1 MEQMLLLVTLL
12 LVKHAVADFFLQRA
26 FMFKDKHIYA
36 GRGGITHAAIHG
48 LLTAVAV
55 AICVPVP
62 HQLVFAVCAGLADMV
77 IHYHIDYVKSS
88 WNVRTQALPSE
99 TRYWYAFGLDQ
110 MAHFLTY
117 VLIVYIIFI
126 R

>member
-1 MEQMLLLVTLL
+1 MELMLALITLL
-12 LVKHAVADFFLQRA
+12 FVKHAIADFFLQRS

-36 GRGGITHAAIHG
+36 GLGGISHACIHG
-48 LLTAVAV
+48 FLTFV
-55 AICVPVP
+55 AIVICLP
-62 HQLVFAVCAGLADMV
+62 HSWFFAVMLGKMDAVL
-77 IHYHIDYVKSS
+77 HYHIDYIKSS
-88 WNVRTQALPSE
+88 WNVKTKAGPSE
-99 TRYWYAFGLDQ
+99 NRYWYAFGLDQ

>member
-55 AICVPVP
+55 AICVPAP

-77 IHYHIDYVKSS
+77 VHYHIDYVKSS